1 MSFALNA
8 TACTSAKKKE
18 EKEEGREK
26 ISSFRFEIFCIKS
39 RTRIGLWRVSV
50 SDSLISVI
58 ARGLRNLEG
67 KEGRDFS
74 PFPFSTSSRDVKKI
88 VRICQRTKVKHV
100 SFFPKNYNDGVSVSS
115 LFCGGERKHVGF
127 WKMMSSV
134 YITLG
139 KISGDLILNSKIIG

>member
-8 TACTSAKKKE
+8 TACTSAKKK
-18 EKEEGREK
+18 KKRKRGGRR
-26 ISSFRFEIFCIKS
+26 FRRSDLLYQIAN
-39 RTRIGLWRVSV
+39 IGLWRVSV

-115 LFCGGERKHVGF
+115 LFCGGEKKHVGF

>member
-8 TACTSAKKKE
+8 TACTSAKKK
-18 EKEEGREK
+18 KKRKRGGRR
-26 ISSFRFEIFCIKS
+26 FRRFEIFCIKS

-100 SFFPKNYNDGVSVSS
+100 TFFPKNYNDGGSVSS

>member
-8 TACTSAKKKE
+8 TACTSAKKK
-18 EKEEGREK
+18 KKRKRGGRR
-26 ISSFRFEIFCIKS
+26 FRRFEIFCIKS

-100 SFFPKNYNDGVSVSS
+100 TFFPKNYNDGVSVSS
-115 LFCGGERKHVGF
+115 LFCDGERKHVGF

>member
-8 TACTSAKKKE
+8 TACTSAKKRRKGRG
-18 EKEEGREK
+18 EGEDFVV
-26 ISSFRFEIFCIKS
+26 SFRDLLYQIAN
-39 RTRIGLWRVSV
+39 IGLWRVSV